1 MNLLQGNIS
10 RKAILMSKRK
20 ENFTLIELLVVIAI
34 IAILAGVLL
43 PALQSAR
50 KKAQSVNCKSNLKQ
64 LGLAMVQYEHTND
77 RLPAAYD
84 DQHGYPANEITW
96 AGKLWRMGL
105 ISVFKTGYWGAHAD
119 NSRVMQCP
127 SDPAKVMSYGM
138 VSSLAKQDGI
148 TDGGTNYTDWSTHY
162 INSPRITQ
170 PSARILLA
178 DNYSS
183 TAPIAA
189 GDRQKYL
196 PHGTQGNVYPNDIAL
211 PGGIGN
217 LLYLDSHIGEI
228 SLATK
233 SDWFG
238 YYGRAIG
245 WVK

>member
-1 MNLLQGNIS
+1 
-10 RKAILMSKRK
+10 MSKRMK
-20 ENFTLIELLVVIAI
+20 IFTLIELLVVIAI

-64 LGLAMVQYEHTND
+64 LGLAMVQYEHTSD

-84 DQHGYPANEITW
+84 DQHGYPASEITW

-105 ISVFKTGYWGAHAD
+105 IPVFKTSYWGAHAD
-119 NSRVMQCP
+119 NAKLMQCP
-127 SDPAKVMSYGM
+127 SDPTQMSYGM

-148 TDGGTNYTDWSTHY
+148 ADGGTNYKNWSTHY

-178 DNYSS
+178 DNHTS
-183 TAPIAA
+183 TETIAA
-189 GDRQKYL
+189 SDRHKYL
-196 PHGTQGNVYPNDIAL
+196 PHGPQGNLPPNSVAL

-217 LLYLDSHIGEI
+217 LLYLDSHVGELTY
-228 SLATK
+228 SMK
-233 SDWFG
+233 QDWFG

-245 WVK
+245 WIK

>member
-1 MNLLQGNIS
+1 MID
-10 RKAILMSKRK
+10 RRRF
-20 ENFTLIELLVVIAI
+20 FTLIELLVVIAI

-50 KKAQSVNCKSNLKQ
+50 KKAQSVNCKNNLKQ
-64 LGLAMVQYEHTND
+64 LGLAMVQYEHTAE

-84 DQHGYPANEITW
+84 DLNGYPSNEITW

-105 ISVFKTGYWGAHAD
+105 IPVFKTGYWGAHAD
-119 NSRVMQCP
+119 NAKLMQCP
-127 SDPAKVMSYGM
+127 SDPTKMSYGM

-148 TDGGTNYTDWSTHY
+148 ADGGTNYKNWSTHY

-178 DNYSS
+178 DNHTS
-183 TAPIAA
+183 TDPIAA
-189 GDRQKYL
+189 SDRHKYF
-196 PHGTQGNVYPNDIAL
+196 PHRAQGNVYPNAIIL

-217 LLYLDSHIGEI
+217 LLYLDNHIGEI
-228 SLATK
+228 TLAMK

-245 WVK
+245 TIK

>member
-1 MNLLQGNIS
+1 MID
-10 RKAILMSKRK
+10 RRRF
-20 ENFTLIELLVVIAI
+20 FTLIELLVVIAI

-64 LGLAMVQYEHTND
+64 LGLGMVQYEHTFE

-84 DQHGYPANEITW
+84 DRNGYPSNEVTW
-96 AGKLWRMGL
+96 AGKLWKLGL
-105 ISVFKTGYWGAHAD
+105 IPVFETSYWGAITA
-119 NSRVMQCP
+119 NAKLMQCP
-127 SDPAKVMSYGM
+127 SDPQQMSYGM
-138 VSSLAKQDGI
+138 VSSLAKLDGV
-148 TDGGTNYTDWSTHY
+148 TDGGSNYSNWSTHY

-170 PSARILLA
+170 HSARILLA
-178 DNYSS
+178 DNYTS

-196 PHGTQGNVYPNDIAL
+196 PHGSQGNIYPNDIAL

-217 LLYLDSHIGEI
+217 LLYLDSHVGELTY
-228 SLATK
+228 SMK
-233 SDWFG
+233 QDWFG

-245 WVK
+245 WIK